1 MVQQIYFVVC
11 NTTLRC
17 KKYILQL
24 KIVVLQYLLFDKK
37 IKVKKI
43 LSLQESNLRPFDL
56 TRLQ

>member
-1 MVQQIYFVVC
+1 MLQQIYFVVC

-37 IKVKKI
+37 TKNEKNTEPTQIKP
-43 LSLQESNLRPFDL
+43 ETFWFN
-56 TRLQ
+56 